1 MKKNYTALLLALT
14 VTMSAVG
21 CGKKE
26 APEMPEEPEQ
36 TARAIEVM
44 PLSNTSIASEYT
56 YSGKVA
62 PNQEANVLSIVGG
75 KVSQA
80 NYDIGQNVSK
90 GAVMFRMDTADVE
103 NQINVLRASLTAIEA
118 SITSAKTNLE
128 LVNGATMQ
136 SQIDASK
143 NALDNAKLNL
153 DNVTTNYENNKVL
166 FEAGILSQTEMD
178 QIQLAYDNA
187 QLAYSQA
194 EQNYDLVANQMPA
207 ENQRK
212 AEDAYNSAVAQ
223 KASIEAQIKS
233 AQKTIG
239 DATVTAPISGVI
251 TTKNIVAG
259 TVLSQAS
266 PAYVITDISKVKIDV
281 AVTQQ
286 VINTLSVGQQVDV
299 VLSAISQEPFKAII
313 TTINPVANT
322 QGTYDV
328 QVELNN
334 SDGVLKVGML
344 AEVSFTKES
353 AEDTIVLPRSCVI
366 EKDNEIYVYIE
377 ENGKAK
383 KVLVTTGIDTGENIQ
398 ITSGLEEGMNVVT
411 RGQTYLNDG
420 DAVQIA
426 LNNNTEDS
434 TQNGTDTDTTDNA
447 TDSTT
452 DTEQQYTIPQKEN
465 SADSASQKEE

>member
-1 MKKNYTALLLALT
+1 MKKNYTAILIALT
-14 VTMSAVG
+14 LAMSMIG
-21 CGKKE
+21 CKAKTE
-26 APEMPEEPEQ
+26 EILEEPEE
-36 TARAIEVM
+36 TARAVEVVT
-44 PLSNTSIASEYT
+44 LSSESIASEYT

-62 PNQEANVLSIVGG
+62 PNEEANVLSTVGG
-75 KVSQA
+75 KVAQA

-103 NQINVLRASLTAIEA
+103 NQINVLRASLTAVEA
-118 SITSAKTNLE
+118 GITSAKTNLE

-136 SQIDASK
+136 SQIE
-143 NALDNAKLNL
+143 NAKTALENAKLNF
-153 DNVTTNYENNKVL
+153 DNVKTNYENNKVL
-166 FEAGILSQTEMD
+166 FEAGILSQTEMN
-178 QIQLAYDNA
+178 QIQLSYDSAEVAYH
-187 QLAYSQA
+187 QA

-233 AQKTIG
+233 AQKTIS

-266 PAYVITDISKVKIDV
+266 PAYIITDMSKVKIDV

-299 VLSAISQEPFKAII
+299 VLSAISQEPFQATI
-313 TTINPVANT
+313 TTINPVANA

-334 SDGVLKVGML
+334 PDGVLKVGML
-344 AEVSFTKES
+344 GEVSFTKES
-353 AEDTIVLPRSCVI
+353 AENTIVLPRSCVI

-411 RGQTYLNDG
+411 KGQTYLSDG
-420 DAVQIA
+420 DTVQIA
-426 LNNNTEDS
+426 ENNVENDGENATVDDENNTEEYP
-434 TQNGTDTDTTDNA
+434 TK
-447 TDSTT
+447 
-452 DTEQQYTIPQKEN
+452 KEN
-465 SADSASQKEE
+465 PIDSDSEKEE

>member
-1 MKKNYTALLLALT
+1 MKKNYTALLLALSL
-14 VTMSAVG
+14 TMSIMG
-21 CGKKE
+21 CGKKTV
-26 APEMPEEPEQ
+26 PEMPEPEQ

-44 PLSNTSIASEYT
+44 TLSNTSIASEYT

-62 PNQEANVLSIVGG
+62 PNQEANVLSTVGG

-103 NQINVLRASLTAIEA
+103 NQINVLRASLTAVEA
-118 SITSAKTNLE
+118 GITSAKTNLE

-136 SQIDASK
+136 SQIESAK
-143 NALDNAKLNL
+143 TALENAKLNL

-166 FEAGILSQTEMD
+166 FEAGILSETEMN
-178 QIQLAYDNA
+178 QIQLSYDSAEVAYN
-187 QLAYSQA
+187 QA

-233 AQKTIG
+233 AQKTIS

-251 TTKNIVAG
+251 TTKNIVSG

-266 PAYVITDISKVKIDV
+266 PAYVITDMSKVKIDV

-299 VLSAISQEPFKAII
+299 VLSAISQEPFKATI
-313 TTINPVANT
+313 TTINPVANV

-353 AEDTIVLPRSCVI
+353 AENTIVLPRSCVI

-426 LNNNTEDS
+426 FDDSTED
-434 TQNGTDTDTTDNA
+434 NIDTDNA
-447 TDSTT
+447 IDSTT

-465 SADSASQKEE
+465 SAESASQKEE

>member
-14 VTMSAVG
+14 LTMSIMG
-21 CGKKE
+21 CGKKTV
-26 APEMPEEPEQ
+26 PEMPEPEQ

-44 PLSNTSIASEYT
+44 TLSNTSIASEYT

-62 PNQEANVLSIVGG
+62 PNQEANVLSTVGG

-103 NQINVLRASLTAIEA
+103 NQINVLRASLTAVEA
-118 SITSAKTNLE
+118 GITSAKTNLE

-136 SQIDASK
+136 SQIESAK
-143 NALDNAKLNL
+143 TALENAKLNL

-166 FEAGILSQTEMD
+166 FEAGILSETEMN
-178 QIQLAYDNA
+178 QIQLSYDSAEVAYN
-187 QLAYSQA
+187 QA

-233 AQKTIG
+233 AQKTIS

-251 TTKNIVAG
+251 TTKNIVSG

-266 PAYVITDISKVKIDV
+266 PAYVITDMSKVKIDV

-299 VLSAISQEPFKAII
+299 VLSAISQEPFKATI
-313 TTINPVANT
+313 TTINPVANV

-353 AEDTIVLPRSCVI
+353 AENTIVLPRSCVI

-420 DAVQIA
+420 DPVQIA
-426 LNNNTEDS
+426 FDDSTED
-434 TQNGTDTDTTDNA
+434 NIDTDNA
-447 TDSTT
+447 IDSTT

-465 SADSASQKEE
+465 SAESASQKEE

>member
-1 MKKNYTALLLALT
+1 MKKNYTAILIALT
-14 VTMSAVG
+14 LAMSMIG
-21 CGKKE
+21 CKAKTE
-26 APEMPEEPEQ
+26 EILEEPEE
-36 TARAIEVM
+36 TARAVEVVT
-44 PLSNTSIASEYT
+44 LSSESIASEYT

-62 PNQEANVLSIVGG
+62 PNEEANVLSTVGG
-75 KVSQA
+75 KVAQA

-103 NQINVLRASLTAIEA
+103 NQINVLRASLTAVEA
-118 SITSAKTNLE
+118 GITSAKTNLE

-136 SQIDASK
+136 SQIE
-143 NALDNAKLNL
+143 NAKTALENAKLNF
-153 DNVTTNYENNKVL
+153 DNVKTNYENNKVL
-166 FEAGILSQTEMD
+166 FEAGILSQTEMN
-178 QIQLAYDNA
+178 QIQLSYDSAEVAYH
-187 QLAYSQA
+187 QA

-233 AQKTIG
+233 AQKTIS

-266 PAYVITDISKVKIDV
+266 PAYIITDMSKVKIDV

-299 VLSAISQEPFKAII
+299 VLSAISQEPFQATI
-313 TTINPVANT
+313 TTINPVANA

-334 SDGVLKVGML
+334 PDGVLKVGML
-344 AEVSFTKES
+344 GEVSFTKES
-353 AEDTIVLPRSCVI
+353 AENTIVLPRSCVI

-411 RGQTYLNDG
+411 KGQTYLSDG
-420 DAVQIA
+420 DTVQIA
-426 LNNNTEDS
+426 ENNVKNDGENATVDDENNTEEYP
-434 TQNGTDTDTTDNA
+434 TK
-447 TDSTT
+447 
-452 DTEQQYTIPQKEN
+452 KEN
-465 SADSASQKEE
+465 PIDSDSEKEE

>member
-14 VTMSAVG
+14 LTMSIMG
-21 CGKKE
+21 CGKKTV
-26 APEMPEEPEQ
+26 PEMPEPEQ

-44 PLSNTSIASEYT
+44 TLSNTSIASEYT
-56 YSGKVA
+56 YFGKVA
-62 PNQEANVLSIVGG
+62 PNQEANVLSTVGG

-103 NQINVLRASLTAIEA
+103 NQINVLRASLTAVEA
-118 SITSAKTNLE
+118 GITSAKTNLE

-136 SQIDASK
+136 SQIESAK
-143 NALDNAKLNL
+143 TALENAKLNL

-166 FEAGILSQTEMD
+166 FEAGILSETEMN
-178 QIQLAYDNA
+178 QIQLSYDSAEVAYN
-187 QLAYSQA
+187 QA

-233 AQKTIG
+233 AQKTIS

-251 TTKNIVAG
+251 TTKNIVSG

-266 PAYVITDISKVKIDV
+266 PAYVITDMSKVKIDV

-299 VLSAISQEPFKAII
+299 VLSAISQEPFKATI
-313 TTINPVANT
+313 TTINPVANV

-353 AEDTIVLPRSCVI
+353 AENTIVLPRSCVI

-426 LNNNTEDS
+426 FDDSTED
-434 TQNGTDTDTTDNA
+434 NIDTDNA
-447 TDSTT
+447 IDSTT

-465 SADSASQKEE
+465 SAESASQKEE

>member
-14 VTMSAVG
+14 LTMSIMG
-21 CGKKE
+21 CGKKTV
-26 APEMPEEPEQ
+26 PEMPEPEQ

-44 PLSNTSIASEYT
+44 TLSNTSIAREYT

-62 PNQEANVLSIVGG
+62 PNQEANVLSTVGG

-103 NQINVLRASLTAIEA
+103 NQINVLRASLTAVEA
-118 SITSAKTNLE
+118 GITSAKTNLE

-136 SQIDASK
+136 SQIESAK
-143 NALDNAKLNL
+143 TALENAKLNL

-166 FEAGILSQTEMD
+166 FEAGILSETEMN
-178 QIQLAYDNA
+178 QIQLSYDSAEVAYN
-187 QLAYSQA
+187 QA

-233 AQKTIG
+233 AQKTIS

-251 TTKNIVAG
+251 TTKNIVSG

-266 PAYVITDISKVKIDV
+266 PAYVITDMSKVKIDV

-299 VLSAISQEPFKAII
+299 VLSAISQEPFKATI
-313 TTINPVANT
+313 TTINPVANV

-353 AEDTIVLPRSCVI
+353 AENTIVLPRSCVI

-426 LNNNTEDS
+426 FDDSTED
-434 TQNGTDTDTTDNA
+434 NIDTDNA
-447 TDSTT
+447 IDSTT

-465 SADSASQKEE
+465 SAESASQKEE

>member
-1 MKKNYTALLLALT
+1 MKKNYTAILTALALT
-14 VTMSAVG
+14 MSLVG
-21 CGKKE
+21 CKAKTE
-26 APEMPEEPEQ
+26 EIIPEEPEE

-44 PLSNTSIASEYT
+44 TIYNESIASEYT

-62 PNQEANVLSIVGG
+62 ENQQANVLSTVGG
-75 KVSQA
+75 KVAQT
-80 NYDIGQNVSK
+80 NFDIGDKVSK
-90 GAVMFRMDTADVE
+90 GAVMFRMDTTDVE

-136 SQIDASK
+136 SQINSSK

-187 QLAYSQA
+187 QMSYAQA

-251 TTKNIVAG
+251 TAKNVVAG
-259 TVLSQAS
+259 AVLSQAG
-266 PAYVITDISKVKIDV
+266 PAYTITDISKVKINV

-286 VINTLSVGQQVDV
+286 VINTLAVGQQVDV
-299 VLSAISQEPFKAII
+299 VLSAVSEEPFQATI
-313 TTINPVANT
+313 TTINPVANE
-322 QGTYDV
+322 QGTFDV
-328 QVELNN
+328 EVELNN
-334 SDGVLKVGML
+334 ANGVLKVGML
-344 AEVSFTKES
+344 GEVSFTKES
-353 AEDTIVLPRSCVI
+353 ADNTIVLPRSCVI
-366 EKDNEIYVYIE
+366 EKDGEIYVYIE
-377 ENGKAK
+377 ENGRAK

-411 RGQTYLNDG
+411 RGQTYLSDG
-420 DAVQIA
+420 ELVEIA
-426 LNNNTEDS
+426 
-434 TQNGTDTDTTDNA
+434 TDTASDVINEYTDMIEEQLPDEKQQN
-447 TDSTT
+447 
-452 DTEQQYTIPQKEN
+452 DTEELQTE
-465 SADSASQKEE
+465 SDSKKEE

>member
-14 VTMSAVG
+14 LTMSIMG
-21 CGKKE
+21 CGKKTV
-26 APEMPEEPEQ
+26 PEMPEPEQ

-44 PLSNTSIASEYT
+44 TLSNTSIASEYT

-103 NQINVLRASLTAIEA
+103 NQINVLRASLTAVEA
-118 SITSAKTNLE
+118 GITSAKTNLE

-136 SQIDASK
+136 SQIESAK
-143 NALDNAKLNL
+143 TALENAKLNL

-166 FEAGILSQTEMD
+166 FEAGILSETEMN
-178 QIQLAYDNA
+178 QIQLSYDSAEVAYN
-187 QLAYSQA
+187 QA

-233 AQKTIG
+233 AQKTIS

-251 TTKNIVAG
+251 TTKNIVSG

-266 PAYVITDISKVKIDV
+266 PAYVITDMSKVKIDV

-299 VLSAISQEPFKAII
+299 VLSAISQEPFKATI
-313 TTINPVANT
+313 TTINPVANV

-353 AEDTIVLPRSCVI
+353 AENTIVLPRSCVI

-426 LNNNTEDS
+426 FDDSTED
-434 TQNGTDTDTTDNA
+434 NIDTDNA
-447 TDSTT
+447 IDSTT

-465 SADSASQKEE
+465 SAESASQKEE

>member
-1 MKKNYTALLLALT
+1 MKKNYTAILIALT
-14 VTMSAVG
+14 LAMSMIG
-21 CGKKE
+21 CKAKTE
-26 APEMPEEPEQ
+26 EILEEPEE
-36 TARAIEVM
+36 TARAVEVIT
-44 PLSNTSIASEYT
+44 LSSESIASEYT

-62 PNQEANVLSIVGG
+62 PNEEANVLSTVGG
-75 KVSQA
+75 KVAQA

-103 NQINVLRASLTAIEA
+103 NQINVLRASLTAVEA
-118 SITSAKTNLE
+118 GITSAKTNLE

-136 SQIDASK
+136 SQIE
-143 NALDNAKLNL
+143 NAKTALENAKLNF
-153 DNVTTNYENNKVL
+153 DNVKTNYENNKVL
-166 FEAGILSQTEMD
+166 FEAGILSQTEMN
-178 QIQLAYDNA
+178 QIQLSYDSAEVAYH
-187 QLAYSQA
+187 QA

-233 AQKTIG
+233 AQKTIS

-266 PAYVITDISKVKIDV
+266 PAYIITDMSKVKIDV

-299 VLSAISQEPFKAII
+299 VLSAISQEPFQATI
-313 TTINPVANT
+313 TTINPVANA

-334 SDGVLKVGML
+334 PDGVLKVGML
-344 AEVSFTKES
+344 GEVSFTKEK
-353 AEDTIVLPRSCVI
+353 AENTIVLPRSCVI

-411 RGQTYLNDG
+411 KGQTYLSDG
-420 DAVQIA
+420 DTVQIA
-426 LNNNTEDS
+426 ENNVKNDGENATVDDENNTEEYP
-434 TQNGTDTDTTDNA
+434 TK
-447 TDSTT
+447 
-452 DTEQQYTIPQKEN
+452 KEN
-465 SADSASQKEE
+465 PIDSDSEKEE

>member
-14 VTMSAVG
+14 LTMSIMG
-21 CGKKE
+21 CGKKTV
-26 APEMPEEPEQ
+26 PEMPEPEQ
-36 TARAIEVM
+36 TTRAIEVM
-44 PLSNTSIASEYT
+44 TLSNTSIASEYT

-62 PNQEANVLSIVGG
+62 PNQEANVLSTVGG

-103 NQINVLRASLTAIEA
+103 NQINVLRASLTAVEA
-118 SITSAKTNLE
+118 GITSAKTNLE

-136 SQIDASK
+136 SQIESAK
-143 NALDNAKLNL
+143 TALENAKLNL

-166 FEAGILSQTEMD
+166 FEAGILSETEMN
-178 QIQLAYDNA
+178 QIQLSYDSAEVAYN
-187 QLAYSQA
+187 QA

-233 AQKTIG
+233 AQKTIS

-251 TTKNIVAG
+251 TTKNIVSG

-266 PAYVITDISKVKIDV
+266 PAYVITDMSKVKIDV

-299 VLSAISQEPFKAII
+299 VLSAISQEPFKATI
-313 TTINPVANT
+313 TTINPVANV

-353 AEDTIVLPRSCVI
+353 AENTIVLPRSCVI

-426 LNNNTEDS
+426 FDDSTED
-434 TQNGTDTDTTDNA
+434 NIDTDNA
-447 TDSTT
+447 IDSTT

-465 SADSASQKEE
+465 SAESASQKEE

>member
-14 VTMSAVG
+14 LTMSIMG
-21 CGKKE
+21 CGKKTV
-26 APEMPEEPEQ
+26 PEMPEPEQ

-44 PLSNTSIASEYT
+44 TLSNTSIASEYT
-56 YSGKVA
+56 YSGKLA
-62 PNQEANVLSIVGG
+62 PNQEANVLSTVGG

-103 NQINVLRASLTAIEA
+103 NQINVLRASLTAVEA
-118 SITSAKTNLE
+118 GITSAKTNLE

-136 SQIDASK
+136 SQIESAK
-143 NALDNAKLNL
+143 TALENAKLNL

-166 FEAGILSQTEMD
+166 FEAGILSETEMN
-178 QIQLAYDNA
+178 QIQLSYDSAEVAYN
-187 QLAYSQA
+187 QA

-233 AQKTIG
+233 AQKTIS

-251 TTKNIVAG
+251 TTKNIVSG

-266 PAYVITDISKVKIDV
+266 PAYVITDMSKVKIDV

-299 VLSAISQEPFKAII
+299 VLSAISQEPFKATI
-313 TTINPVANT
+313 TTINPVANV

-353 AEDTIVLPRSCVI
+353 AENTIVLPRSCVI

-426 LNNNTEDS
+426 FDDSTED
-434 TQNGTDTDTTDNA
+434 NIDTDNA
-447 TDSTT
+447 IDSTT

-465 SADSASQKEE
+465 SAESASQKEE

>member
-1 MKKNYTALLLALT
+1 M
-14 VTMSAVG
+14 
-21 CGKKE
+21 
-26 APEMPEEPEQ
+26 
-36 TARAIEVM
+36 
-44 PLSNTSIASEYT
+44 
-56 YSGKVA
+56 
-62 PNQEANVLSIVGG
+62 SIVGG
-75 KVSQA
+75 KVAQA
-80 NYDIGQNVSK
+80 NYDIGDTISK

-103 NQINVLRASLTAIEA
+103 NQINVLRASLSAVEA

-136 SQIDASK
+136 SQIDAAK
-143 NALDNAKLNL
+143 NALDSTKLNL

-187 QLAYSQA
+187 QLSYSQA
-194 EQNYDLVANQMPA
+194 EQNYDLVANQIPA

-239 DATVTAPISGVI
+239 DATVTAPISGVV
-251 TTKNIVAG
+251 TAKNIVSG

-266 PAYVITDISKVKIDV
+266 PAYVITDMSKVKIDV

-286 VINTLSVGQQVDV
+286 VINTLSVGQKVDV
-299 VLSAISQEPFKAII
+299 ILSAISQEPFQATI

-334 SDGVLKVGML
+334 ADGVLKVGML
-344 AEVSFTKES
+344 GEVSFTKES
-353 AEDTIVLPRSCVI
+353 AENTIVLPRSCVI
-366 EKDNEIYVYIE
+366 EKDNEVYVYIE
-377 ENGKAK
+377 ESGRAK

-411 RGQTYLNDG
+411 KGQTYLSDG

-426 LNNNTEDS
+426 ENNVQSDIENTVADDETNS
-434 TQNGTDTDTTDNA
+434 
-447 TDSTT
+447 
-452 DTEQQYTIPQKEN
+452 EQIKKEN
-465 SADSASQKEE
+465 PIDSDSEKEE

>member
-1 MKKNYTALLLALT
+1 MKKNYTAILIALT
-14 VTMSAVG
+14 LAMSMIG
-21 CGKKE
+21 CKAKTE
-26 APEMPEEPEQ
+26 EILEEPEE
-36 TARAIEVM
+36 TARVVEVVT
-44 PLSNTSIASEYT
+44 LSSESIASEYT

-62 PNQEANVLSIVGG
+62 PNEEANVLSTVGG
-75 KVSQA
+75 KVAQA

-103 NQINVLRASLTAIEA
+103 NQINVLRASLTAVEA
-118 SITSAKTNLE
+118 GITSAKTNLE

-136 SQIDASK
+136 SQIE
-143 NALDNAKLNL
+143 NAKTALENAKLNF
-153 DNVTTNYENNKVL
+153 DNVKTNYENNKVL
-166 FEAGILSQTEMD
+166 FEAGILSQTEMN
-178 QIQLAYDNA
+178 QIQLSYDSAEVAYH
-187 QLAYSQA
+187 QA

-233 AQKTIG
+233 AQKTIS

-251 TTKNIVAG
+251 TAKNIVAG

-266 PAYVITDISKVKIDV
+266 PAYIITDMSKVKIDV

-299 VLSAISQEPFKAII
+299 VLSAISQEPFQATI
-313 TTINPVANT
+313 TTINPVANA

-328 QVELNN
+328 QVRLNN
-334 SDGVLKVGML
+334 PDGVLKVGML
-344 AEVSFTKES
+344 GEVSFTKES
-353 AEDTIVLPRSCVI
+353 AENTIVLPRSCVI

-411 RGQTYLNDG
+411 KGQTYLSDG
-420 DAVQIA
+420 DTVQIA
-426 LNNNTEDS
+426 ENNVENDGENATVDDENNTEEYP
-434 TQNGTDTDTTDNA
+434 TK
-447 TDSTT
+447 
-452 DTEQQYTIPQKEN
+452 KEN
-465 SADSASQKEE
+465 PIDSDSEKEE

>member
-14 VTMSAVG
+14 LTMSIMG
-21 CGKKE
+21 CGKKTV
-26 APEMPEEPEQ
+26 PEMPEPEQ

-44 PLSNTSIASEYT
+44 TLSNTSIASEYT

-62 PNQEANVLSIVGG
+62 PNQEANVLSTVGG

-103 NQINVLRASLTAIEA
+103 NQINVLRASLTAVEA
-118 SITSAKTNLE
+118 GITSAKTNLE

-136 SQIDASK
+136 SQIESAK
-143 NALDNAKLNL
+143 TALENAKLNL

-166 FEAGILSQTEMD
+166 FEAGILSETEMN
-178 QIQLAYDNA
+178 QIQLSYDSAEVAYN
-187 QLAYSQA
+187 QA

-233 AQKTIG
+233 AQKTIS

-251 TTKNIVAG
+251 TTKNIVSG

-266 PAYVITDISKVKIDV
+266 PAYVITDMSKVKIDV

-426 LNNNTEDS
+426 FDDSTED
-434 TQNGTDTDTTDNA
+434 NIDTDNA
-447 TDSTT
+447 IDSTT

-465 SADSASQKEE
+465 SAESASQKEE

>member
-1 MKKNYTALLLALT
+1 MKKKHTAILIALALT
-14 VTMSAVG
+14 MSMVG
-21 CGKKE
+21 CKAKTE
-26 APEMPEEPEQ
+26 EIVEEPEE
-36 TARAIEVM
+36 TARAIEVVT
-44 PLSNTSIASEYT
+44 LSNDSITSEYT

-62 PNQEANVLSIVGG
+62 PNEQANVMSIVGG
-75 KVSQA
+75 KVAQA
-80 NYDIGQNVSK
+80 NYDIGDTISK
-90 GAVMFRMDTADVE
+90 GAEMFRMDTTDVE
-103 NQINVLRASLTAIEA
+103 NQINVLRASLSAVEA

-136 SQIDASK
+136 SQIDAAK
-143 NALDNAKLNL
+143 NALDSTKLNL

-187 QLAYSQA
+187 QLSYSQA

-239 DATVTAPISGVI
+239 DATVTAPISGVV
-251 TTKNIVAG
+251 TAKNIVSG

-266 PAYVITDISKVKIDV
+266 PAYVITDMSKVKIDV

-286 VINTLSVGQQVDV
+286 VINTLSVGQKVDV
-299 VLSAISQEPFKAII
+299 ILSAISQEPFQATI

-334 SDGVLKVGML
+334 ADGVLKVGML
-344 AEVSFTKES
+344 GEVSFTKES
-353 AEDTIVLPRSCVI
+353 AENTIVLPRSCVI
-366 EKDNEIYVYIE
+366 EKDNEVYVYIE
-377 ENGKAK
+377 ESGRAK

-411 RGQTYLNDG
+411 KGQTYLSDG

-426 LNNNTEDS
+426 ENNVQSDIENTVADDETNS
-434 TQNGTDTDTTDNA
+434 
-447 TDSTT
+447 
-452 DTEQQYTIPQKEN
+452 EQIKKEN
-465 SADSASQKEE
+465 PIDSDSEKEE

>member
-14 VTMSAVG
+14 LTMSIMG
-21 CGKKE
+21 CGKKTV
-26 APEMPEEPEQ
+26 PEMPEPEQ

-44 PLSNTSIASEYT
+44 TLSNTSIASEYT
-56 YSGKVA
+56 YFGKVA
-62 PNQEANVLSIVGG
+62 PNQEANVLSTVGG

-103 NQINVLRASLTAIEA
+103 NQINVLRASLTAVEA
-118 SITSAKTNLE
+118 GITSAKTNLE

-136 SQIDASK
+136 SQIESAK
-143 NALDNAKLNL
+143 TALENAKLHL

-166 FEAGILSQTEMD
+166 FEAGILSETEMN
-178 QIQLAYDNA
+178 QIQLSYDSAEVAYN
-187 QLAYSQA
+187 QA
-194 EQNYDLVANQMPA
+194 EQNYDLVANQLPA

-233 AQKTIG
+233 AQKTIS

-251 TTKNIVAG
+251 TTKNIVSG

-266 PAYVITDISKVKIDV
+266 PAYVITDMSKVKIDV

-299 VLSAISQEPFKAII
+299 VLSAISQEPFKATI
-313 TTINPVANT
+313 TTINPVANV

-353 AEDTIVLPRSCVI
+353 AENTIVLPRSCVI

-426 LNNNTEDS
+426 FDDSTED
-434 TQNGTDTDTTDNA
+434 NIDTDNA
-447 TDSTT
+447 IDSTT

-465 SADSASQKEE
+465 SAESASQKEE

>member
-14 VTMSAVG
+14 LTMSIMG
-21 CGKKE
+21 CGKKTV
-26 APEMPEEPEQ
+26 PEMPEPEQ

-44 PLSNTSIASEYT
+44 TLSNTSIASEYT

-62 PNQEANVLSIVGG
+62 PNQEANVLSTVGG

-103 NQINVLRASLTAIEA
+103 NQINVLRASLTAVEA
-118 SITSAKTNLE
+118 GITSAKTNLE

-136 SQIDASK
+136 SQIESAK
-143 NALDNAKLNL
+143 TALENAKLNL

-166 FEAGILSQTEMD
+166 FEAGILSETEMN
-178 QIQLAYDNA
+178 QIQLSYDSAEVAYN
-187 QLAYSQA
+187 QA

-233 AQKTIG
+233 AQKTIS

-251 TTKNIVAG
+251 TTKNIVSG

-266 PAYVITDISKVKIDV
+266 PAYVITDMSKVKIDV

-299 VLSAISQEPFKAII
+299 VLSAISQEPFKATI
-313 TTINPVANT
+313 TTINPVANV

-353 AEDTIVLPRSCVI
+353 AENTIVLPRSCVI

-426 LNNNTEDS
+426 FDDSTED
-434 TQNGTDTDTTDNA
+434 NIDTDNA
-447 TDSTT
+447 IDSTT

-465 SADSASQKEE
+465 SAESASQKEE

>member
-1 MKKNYTALLLALT
+1 M
-14 VTMSAVG
+14 
-21 CGKKE
+21 
-26 APEMPEEPEQ
+26 
-36 TARAIEVM
+36 
-44 PLSNTSIASEYT
+44 
-56 YSGKVA
+56 
-62 PNQEANVLSIVGG
+62 SIVGG
-75 KVSQA
+75 KVAQA
-80 NYDIGQNVSK
+80 NYDIGDTISK

-103 NQINVLRASLTAIEA
+103 NQINVLRASLSAVEA

-136 SQIDASK
+136 SQIDAAK
-143 NALDNAKLNL
+143 NALDSTKLNL

-187 QLAYSQA
+187 QLSYSQA

-239 DATVTAPISGVI
+239 DATVTAPISGVV
-251 TTKNIVAG
+251 TAKNIVSG

-266 PAYVITDISKVKIDV
+266 PAYVITDMSKVKIDV

-286 VINTLSVGQQVDV
+286 VINTLSVGQKVDV
-299 VLSAISQEPFKAII
+299 ILSAISQEPFQATI

-334 SDGVLKVGML
+334 ADGVLKVGML
-344 AEVSFTKES
+344 GEVSFTKES
-353 AEDTIVLPRSCVI
+353 AENTIVLPRSCVI
-366 EKDNEIYVYIE
+366 EKDNEVYVYIE
-377 ENGKAK
+377 ESGRAK

-411 RGQTYLNDG
+411 KGQTYLSDG

-426 LNNNTEDS
+426 ENNVQSDIENTVADDETNS
-434 TQNGTDTDTTDNA
+434 
-447 TDSTT
+447 
-452 DTEQQYTIPQKEN
+452 EQIKKEN
-465 SADSASQKEE
+465 PIDSDSEKEE

>member
-1 MKKNYTALLLALT
+1 M
-14 VTMSAVG
+14 
-21 CGKKE
+21 
-26 APEMPEEPEQ
+26 
-36 TARAIEVM
+36 
-44 PLSNTSIASEYT
+44 
-56 YSGKVA
+56 
-62 PNQEANVLSIVGG
+62 GG

-103 NQINVLRASLTAIEA
+103 NQINVLRASLTAVEA
-118 SITSAKTNLE
+118 GITSAKTNLE

-136 SQIDASK
+136 SQIESAK
-143 NALDNAKLNL
+143 TALENAKLNL

-166 FEAGILSQTEMD
+166 FEAGILSETEMN
-178 QIQLAYDNA
+178 QIQLSYDSAEVAYN
-187 QLAYSQA
+187 QA

-233 AQKTIG
+233 AQKTIS

-251 TTKNIVAG
+251 TTKNIVSG

-266 PAYVITDISKVKIDV
+266 PAYVITDMSKVKIDV

-299 VLSAISQEPFKAII
+299 VLSAISQEPFKATI
-313 TTINPVANT
+313 TTINPVANV

-353 AEDTIVLPRSCVI
+353 AENTIVLPRSCVI

-426 LNNNTEDS
+426 FDDSTED
-434 TQNGTDTDTTDNA
+434 NIDTDNA
-447 TDSTT
+447 IDSTT

-465 SADSASQKEE
+465 SAESASQKEE

>member
-14 VTMSAVG
+14 LTMSIMG
-21 CGKKE
+21 CGKKTV
-26 APEMPEEPEQ
+26 PEMPEPEQ

-44 PLSNTSIASEYT
+44 TLSNTSIASEYT

-62 PNQEANVLSIVGG
+62 PNQEANVLSTVGG

-103 NQINVLRASLTAIEA
+103 NQINVLRASLTAVEA
-118 SITSAKTNLE
+118 GITSAKTNLE

-136 SQIDASK
+136 SQIESAK
-143 NALDNAKLNL
+143 TALENAKLNL

-166 FEAGILSQTEMD
+166 FEAGILSETEMN
-178 QIQLAYDNA
+178 QIQLSYDSAEVAYN
-187 QLAYSQA
+187 QA

-233 AQKTIG
+233 AKKTIS

-251 TTKNIVAG
+251 TTKNIVSG

-266 PAYVITDISKVKIDV
+266 PAYVITDMSKVKIDV

-299 VLSAISQEPFKAII
+299 VLSAISQEPFKATI
-313 TTINPVANT
+313 TTINPVANV

-353 AEDTIVLPRSCVI
+353 AENTIVLPRSCVI

-426 LNNNTEDS
+426 FDDSTED
-434 TQNGTDTDTTDNA
+434 NIDTDNA
-447 TDSTT
+447 IDSTT

-465 SADSASQKEE
+465 SAESASQKEE

>member
-14 VTMSAVG
+14 LTMSIMG
-21 CGKKE
+21 CGKKTV
-26 APEMPEEPEQ
+26 PEMPEPEQ

-44 PLSNTSIASEYT
+44 TLSNTSIASEYT

-62 PNQEANVLSIVGG
+62 PNQEANVLSTVGG

-103 NQINVLRASLTAIEA
+103 NQINVLRASLTAVEA
-118 SITSAKTNLE
+118 GITSAKTNLE

-136 SQIDASK
+136 SQIESAK
-143 NALDNAKLNL
+143 TALENAKLNL

-166 FEAGILSQTEMD
+166 FEAGILSETEMN
-178 QIQLAYDNA
+178 QIQLSYDSAEVAYN
-187 QLAYSQA
+187 QA

-233 AQKTIG
+233 AQKTIS

-251 TTKNIVAG
+251 TTKNIVSG

-266 PAYVITDISKVKIDV
+266 PAYVITDMSKVKIDV

-299 VLSAISQEPFKAII
+299 VLSAISQEPFKATI
-313 TTINPVANT
+313 TTINPVANV

-353 AEDTIVLPRSCVI
+353 AENTIVLPRSCVI

-420 DAVQIA
+420 DAVQITFDDS
-426 LNNNTEDS
+426 TED
-434 TQNGTDTDTTDNA
+434 NIDTDNA
-447 TDSTT
+447 IDSTT

-465 SADSASQKEE
+465 SAESASQKEE

>member
-14 VTMSAVG
+14 LTMSIMG
-21 CGKKE
+21 CGKKTV
-26 APEMPEEPEQ
+26 PEMPEPEQ

-44 PLSNTSIASEYT
+44 TLSNTSIASEYT

-62 PNQEANVLSIVGG
+62 PNQEANVLSTVGG

-103 NQINVLRASLTAIEA
+103 NQINVLRASLTAVEA
-118 SITSAKTNLE
+118 GITSAKTNLE

-136 SQIDASK
+136 SQIESAK
-143 NALDNAKLNL
+143 TALENAKLNL

-166 FEAGILSQTEMD
+166 FEAGILSETEMN
-178 QIQLAYDNA
+178 QIQLSYDSAEVAYN
-187 QLAYSQA
+187 QA

-233 AQKTIG
+233 AQKTIS

-251 TTKNIVAG
+251 TTKNIVSG

-266 PAYVITDISKVKIDV
+266 PAYVITDMSKVKIDV
-281 AVTQQ
+281 AVRQQ

-426 LNNNTEDS
+426 FDDSTED
-434 TQNGTDTDTTDNA
+434 NIDTDNA
-447 TDSTT
+447 IDSTT

-465 SADSASQKEE
+465 SAESASQKEE

>member
-14 VTMSAVG
+14 LTMSIMG
-21 CGKKE
+21 CGKKTV
-26 APEMPEEPEQ
+26 PEMPEPEQ

-44 PLSNTSIASEYT
+44 TLSNTSIASEYT

-62 PNQEANVLSIVGG
+62 PNQEANVLSTVGG

-103 NQINVLRASLTAIEA
+103 NQINVLRASLTAVEA
-118 SITSAKTNLE
+118 GITSAQTNLE

-136 SQIDASK
+136 SQIESAK
-143 NALDNAKLNL
+143 TALENAKLNL

-166 FEAGILSQTEMD
+166 FEAGILSETEMN
-178 QIQLAYDNA
+178 QIQLSYDSAEVAYN
-187 QLAYSQA
+187 QA

-233 AQKTIG
+233 AQKTIS

-251 TTKNIVAG
+251 TTKNIVSG

-266 PAYVITDISKVKIDV
+266 PAYVITDMSKVKIDV

-299 VLSAISQEPFKAII
+299 VLSAISQEPFKATI
-313 TTINPVANT
+313 TTINPVANV

-353 AEDTIVLPRSCVI
+353 AENTIVLPRSCVI

-426 LNNNTEDS
+426 FDDSTED
-434 TQNGTDTDTTDNA
+434 NIDTDNA
-447 TDSTT
+447 IDSTT

-465 SADSASQKEE
+465 SAESASQKEE

>member
-14 VTMSAVG
+14 LTMSIMG
-21 CGKKE
+21 CGKKTV
-26 APEMPEEPEQ
+26 PEMPEPEQ

-44 PLSNTSIASEYT
+44 TLSNTSIVSEYT

-62 PNQEANVLSIVGG
+62 PNQEANVLSTVGG

-103 NQINVLRASLTAIEA
+103 NQINVLRASLTAVEA
-118 SITSAKTNLE
+118 GITSAKTNLE

-136 SQIDASK
+136 SQIESAK
-143 NALDNAKLNL
+143 TALENAKLNL

-166 FEAGILSQTEMD
+166 FEAGILSETEMN
-178 QIQLAYDNA
+178 QIQLSYDSAEVAYN
-187 QLAYSQA
+187 QA

-233 AQKTIG
+233 AQKTIS

-251 TTKNIVAG
+251 TTKNIVSG

-266 PAYVITDISKVKIDV
+266 PAYVITDMSKVKIDV

-299 VLSAISQEPFKAII
+299 VLSAISQEPFKATI
-313 TTINPVANT
+313 TTINPVANV

-353 AEDTIVLPRSCVI
+353 AENTIVLPRSCVI

-426 LNNNTEDS
+426 FDDSTED
-434 TQNGTDTDTTDNA
+434 NIDTDNA
-447 TDSTT
+447 IDSTT

-465 SADSASQKEE
+465 SAESASQKEE

>member
-14 VTMSAVG
+14 LTMSIMG
-21 CGKKE
+21 CGKKTV
-26 APEMPEEPEQ
+26 PEMPEPEQ

-44 PLSNTSIASEYT
+44 TLSNTSIASEYT

-62 PNQEANVLSIVGG
+62 PNQEANVLSTVGG

-103 NQINVLRASLTAIEA
+103 NQINVLRASLTAVEA
-118 SITSAKTNLE
+118 GITSAKTNLE
-128 LVNGATMQ
+128 LVNGAT
-136 SQIDASK
+136 I
-143 NALDNAKLNL
+143 NL

-166 FEAGILSQTEMD
+166 FEAGILSETEMN
-178 QIQLAYDNA
+178 QIQLSYDSAEVAYN
-187 QLAYSQA
+187 QA

-233 AQKTIG
+233 AQKTIS

-251 TTKNIVAG
+251 TTKNIVSG

-266 PAYVITDISKVKIDV
+266 PAYVITDMSKVKIDV

-299 VLSAISQEPFKAII
+299 VLSAISQEPFKATI
-313 TTINPVANT
+313 TTINPVANV

-353 AEDTIVLPRSCVI
+353 AENTIVLPRSCVI

-426 LNNNTEDS
+426 FDDSTED
-434 TQNGTDTDTTDNA
+434 NIDTDNA
-447 TDSTT
+447 IDSTT

-465 SADSASQKEE
+465 SAESASQKEE

>member
-14 VTMSAVG
+14 LTMSIMG
-21 CGKKE
+21 CGKKTV
-26 APEMPEEPEQ
+26 PEMPEPEQ

-44 PLSNTSIASEYT
+44 TLSNTSIASEYT

-62 PNQEANVLSIVGG
+62 PNQEANVLSTVGG

-103 NQINVLRASLTAIEA
+103 NQINVLRASLTAVEA
-118 SITSAKTNLE
+118 GITSAKTNLE

-136 SQIDASK
+136 SQIESAK
-143 NALDNAKLNL
+143 TALENAKLNL

-166 FEAGILSQTEMD
+166 FEAGILSETEMN
-178 QIQLAYDNA
+178 QIQLSYDSAEVAYN
-187 QLAYSQA
+187 QA

-233 AQKTIG
+233 AQKTIS

-251 TTKNIVAG
+251 TTKNIVSG

-266 PAYVITDISKVKIDV
+266 PAYVITDMSKVKIEV

-299 VLSAISQEPFKAII
+299 VLSAISQEPFKATI
-313 TTINPVANT
+313 TTINPVANV

-353 AEDTIVLPRSCVI
+353 AENTIVLPRSCVI

-426 LNNNTEDS
+426 FDDSTED
-434 TQNGTDTDTTDNA
+434 NIDTDNA
-447 TDSTT
+447 IDSTT

-465 SADSASQKEE
+465 SAESASQKEE

>member
-1 MKKNYTALLLALT
+1 MKKNYTAILIALT
-14 VTMSAVG
+14 LAMSMIG
-21 CGKKE
+21 CKAKTE
-26 APEMPEEPEQ
+26 EILEEPEE
-36 TARAIEVM
+36 TARAVEVVT
-44 PLSNTSIASEYT
+44 LSSESIASEYT

-62 PNQEANVLSIVGG
+62 PNEEANVLSTVGG
-75 KVSQA
+75 KVAQA

-103 NQINVLRASLTAIEA
+103 NQINVLRASLTAVEA
-118 SITSAKTNLE
+118 GITSAKTNLE

-136 SQIDASK
+136 SQIE
-143 NALDNAKLNL
+143 NAKTALENAKLNF
-153 DNVTTNYENNKVL
+153 DNVKTTYENNKVL
-166 FEAGILSQTEMD
+166 FEAGILSQTEMN
-178 QIQLAYDNA
+178 QIQLSYDSAEVAYH
-187 QLAYSQA
+187 QA

-233 AQKTIG
+233 AQKTIS

-266 PAYVITDISKVKIDV
+266 PAYIITDMSKVKIDV

-299 VLSAISQEPFKAII
+299 VLSAISQEPFQATI
-313 TTINPVANT
+313 TTINPVANA

-334 SDGVLKVGML
+334 PDGVLKVGML
-344 AEVSFTKES
+344 GEVSFTKES
-353 AEDTIVLPRSCVI
+353 AENTIVLPRSCVI

-411 RGQTYLNDG
+411 KGQTYLSDG
-420 DAVQIA
+420 DTVQI
-426 LNNNTEDS
+426 
-434 TQNGTDTDTTDNA
+434 
-447 TDSTT
+447 
-452 DTEQQYTIPQKEN
+452 
-465 SADSASQKEE
+465 EEMKK